1 MRLRFLLGLGIGTLC
16 LSAIVALIARP
27 EPLKSCNVHFSGGQS
42 LHGVQLA
49 QTYKQIRRGLAG
61 RDQIGSG
68 MLFAWDDPEPRT
80 FWMRNTPVPLSVGFF
95 DEAGSLFAIEDM
107 QPNTDTLHHSG
118 AVAKYALE
126 LRQGDFQK
134 WQIRIGSRIE
144 GYECST
150 AD

>member
-1 MRLRFLLGLGIGTLC
+1 MST
-16 LSAIVALIARP
+16 IVALAVRP
-27 EPLKSCNVHFSGGQS
+27 EPSKLCDVNFSGGAS
-42 LHGVQLA
+42 LKGVQLA
-49 QTYKQIRRGLAG
+49 QTFKQIRRGLAG
-61 RDQIGSG
+61 RDQIHSG
-68 MLFAWDDPEPRT
+68 MLFVWNEAEQRT

-126 LRQGDFQK
+126 LHQGDFQK
-134 WQIRIGSRIE
+134 LQIKIGTRIE
-144 GYECST
+144 GYECSP